1 MPRLLGRL
9 GIGADP
15 AVMEA
20 VFTRWDELV
29 GVELGGHVRPLR
41 VDGRAL
47 VVAVEHPAWATRARM
62 ESASDP
68 GPAAGSWGRPPSS
81 AWRSSSSAPE
91 PTHQCVSQA
100 TVQKC
105 RIGAAVG

>member
-9 GIGADP
+9 GSAPTP

-29 GVELGGHVRPLR
+29 GPELGGHLRPLR

-47 VVAVEHPAWATRARM
+47 VVVVEHPAWATRARM
-62 ESASDP
+62 ESGQILARLKELGDTSIERLEVVVER
-68 GPAAGSWGRPPSS
+68 A
-81 AWRSSSSAPE
+81 
-91 PTHQCVSQA
+91 
-100 TVQKC
+100 
-105 RIGAAVG
+105 